1 MKSVILSLLFS
12 LAASVPAGPNACKI
26 LDTDQAWPAQSVWRQ
41 AMPEV
46 EKVAVKGAKKRPNMR
61 LEATSVDEVSK
72 AVKFAASN
80 NIRLSILNSGHD
92 FQ

>member
-1 MKSVILSLLFS
+1 
-12 LAASVPAGPNACKI
+12 
-26 LDTDQAWPAQSVWRQ
+26 
-41 AMPEV
+41 MPEV